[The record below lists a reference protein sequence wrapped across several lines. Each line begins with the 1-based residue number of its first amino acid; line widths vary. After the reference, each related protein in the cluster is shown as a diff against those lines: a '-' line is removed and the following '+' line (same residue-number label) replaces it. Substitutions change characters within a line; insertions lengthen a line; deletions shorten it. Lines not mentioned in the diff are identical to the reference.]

1 MAQEVPVPHAQLAA
15 HQCKPRAAAVGLRAP
30 LVAQV
35 EAVQAQR
42 EQVLQEALTQVEA
55 AARLRLGAVPQ
66 AAQVLS
72 M

>member
-1 MAQEVPVPHAQLAA
+1 MPGRRAQLAA
-15 HQCKPRAAAVGLRAP
+15 HQCKPREAAVGLRAP
-30 LVAQV
+30 LVALV
-35 EAVQAQR
+35 VAGQAQR
-42 EQVLQEALTQVEA
+42 EQVSQEALTQVEA